1 MLKLLRR
8 FLRILVTRSD
18 YSTETISA
26 KRILTDHLLLDTCF
40 SVNFFLTNWISRL
53 LNISKF
59 FSSRSLVLG
68 RIGVLKKFC
77 NVNKKTPALESIL
90 MKLKASNLQSETLIK
105 NETPAQVFFRE
116 FYENFMNTFL

>member
-1 MLKLLRR
+1 M
-8 FLRILVTRSD
+8 
-18 YSTETISA
+18 
-26 KRILTDHLLLDTCF
+26 
-40 SVNFFLTNWISRL
+40 
-53 LNISKF
+53 
-59 FSSRSLVLG
+59 LG

-105 NETPAQVFFRE
+105 NETPAQVFFRV

>member
-59 FSSRSLVLG
+59 FSSHSLVLG
-68 RIGVLKKFC
+68 RIGVLKNFC
-77 NVNKKTPALESIL
+77 NVNKKTPSLESIL